1 MELWEKNRE
10 KWPPMEPAY
19 GKEYFLWMVE
29 EIGESIAVLKKK
41 GGNAVMEDAEVR
53 AAFVE
58 ELSDVLMYYI
68 PSLCKQACTEYGA
81 GFSGGISQ
89 PVSHRS
95 CWRFSRRCDLKWG
108 AA

>member
-1 MELWEKNRE
+1 
-10 KWPPMEPAY
+10 MEPAY

-68 PSLCKQACTEYGA
+68 DILLRYGVTA
-81 GFSGGISQ
+81 EEISQ
-89 PVSHRS
+89 AYVNKHARNMGQDFQEEYRS
-95 CWRFSRRCDLKWG
+95 LYHTVPAGDSAEDVI
-108 AA
+108 